1 MVFDVGLLCKVNKG
15 EVSIINS
22 INGNQVGN
30 DANSTKIRK
39 QLLEPVVAGTA
50 RELHERELTEQLR
63 EDSRRYSDAV
73 WVGTGGGGRRVS
85 EGNWGREE
93 SVDQAGDFRAE
104 DGGFGETVG

>member
-39 QLLEPVVAGTA
+39 QLLEPVVASTT
-50 RELHERELTEQLR
+50 RELHERE
-63 EDSRRYSDAV
+63 
-73 WVGTGGGGRRVS
+73 
-85 EGNWGREE
+85 
-93 SVDQAGDFRAE
+93 
-104 DGGFGETVG
+104 